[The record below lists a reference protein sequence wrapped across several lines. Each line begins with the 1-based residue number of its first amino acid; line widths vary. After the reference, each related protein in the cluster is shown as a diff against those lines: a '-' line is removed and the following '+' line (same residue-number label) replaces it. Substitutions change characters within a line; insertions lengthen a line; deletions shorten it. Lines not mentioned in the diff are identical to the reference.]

1 LKGVP
6 VTIQVDSPS
15 QFRTV
20 DELPELLTR
29 RELAAFTGL
38 TLGTLARWAMENVG
52 PHVTKLGGAVR
63 YRKAD
68 VIAWLDGAR

>member
-1 LKGVP
+1 LKGLS
-6 VTIQVDSPS
+6 VTIQVDSLA

-20 DELPELLTR
+20 DELPELLAR
-29 RELAAFTGL
+29 HELAAFTGL
-38 TLGTLARWAMENVG
+38 TVGTLARWAMESVG
-52 PHVTKLGGAVR
+52 PHVTKLGGSVR